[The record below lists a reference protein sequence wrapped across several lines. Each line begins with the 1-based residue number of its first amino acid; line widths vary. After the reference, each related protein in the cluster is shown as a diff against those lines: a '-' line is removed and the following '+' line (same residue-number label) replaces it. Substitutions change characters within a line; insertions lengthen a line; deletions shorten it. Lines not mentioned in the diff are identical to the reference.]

1 MILFITKLLN
11 PKCVT
16 RFNGRS
22 KGTPGTP
29 PFPRSPNSLTY
40 MGFSAKKSFKIIQLW
55 ELAPPPR
62 KILDPQLRLI
72 KNYYSNDDDIKLT
85 NCYFPDKRYQVED
98 PYKVRHMFY
107 ASIRKNKVAVYSHKG
122 VILCFPGSVHK
133 KCPGSLYFCFILYTG
148 SLTDLWLDILH
159 SKSKVLFPLRVRDCD
174 KNKAIE
180 VSATSLFNELDL
192 STWCHVGLE

>member
-1 MILFITKLLN
+1 MCHQIHWQIQGGTRYVPLSSGSKFFNLHGVFGKKKLQ
-11 PKCVT
+11 
-16 RFNGRS
+16 
-22 KGTPGTP
+22 
-29 PFPRSPNSLTY
+29 
-40 MGFSAKKSFKIIQLW
+40 KIIALW

-72 KNYYSNDDDIKLT
+72 KHYYSNDDDIKLT

-133 KCPGSLYFCFILYTG
+133 MCPGSIYFCFILYTG
-148 SLTDLWLDILH
+148 ALTDL
-159 SKSKVLFPLRVRDCD
+159 
-174 KNKAIE
+174 
-180 VSATSLFNELDL
+180 
-192 STWCHVGLE
+192 